1 MPDFTQQ
8 DQQYTLQEVAS
19 HCGLA
24 PYIIRYWEIH
34 FPELGGTDGK
44 KNSYSNNDV
53 ALIWRIK
60 KLLYCDHLDIEQAKK
75 RLSQERSFPV
85 QYPAVKNGRTPV
97 PETSARTAQSACA
110 VPVQAQPAAAPAPTP
125 EASAPQPVVQSPAP
139 AVQNTADHHAEER
152 IAELVGEL
160 NGLRVERDALQRDL
174 TEMTTLAE
182 DMSRE
187 RDEAVE
193 NLSMLVAE
201 RDALAARA
209 ESLSGSE
216 ASLSRAA
223 LTAQRERDEALAGNA
238 ELIRRTEDLRAQLHS
253 AEQERDEAR
262 RSIGEL
268 QAELAAVQSNNGVS
282 LQARAELAEANG
294 RLQAENER
302 LKADLEKIISQLKEL
317 SMLFSRLQS

>member
-75 RLSQERSFPV
+75 QLSQERSFPV

-97 PETSARTAQSACA
+97 PETSARTAQPACA
-110 VPVQAQPAAAPAPTP
+110 VSVQTQLAAAPAPTP

-139 AVQNTADHHAEER
+139 AVQNTVDHHAEER

-182 DMSRE
+182 DMSR
-187 RDEAVE
+187 
-193 NLSMLVAE
+193 E

-317 SMLFSRLQS
+317 SMLFSRIQS